1 MSSARLGKLLV
12 GPDHPVR
19 IMGVV
24 NASPESFYSNSTV
37 SSPGEAV
44 SRVESW
50 RGYVDVVD
58 IGGMSTAPYRD
69 TWVPLDEELKRVVPI
84 VKALAEA
91 TDLPISVDTFRPKVA
106 EEALKAGATIVND
119 VTGLK
124 LYPDMCRVVRDYGA
138 SLVVMARE
146 RQARPGVDPVVRLI
160 DALRESLE
168 VAARCGIDLNNVV
181 VDPGIG
187 FPLLPPRDEPHAVK
201 GEFRHGDENW
211 PWWKWD
217 LYVLSNLGRFRELG
231 RPVLIG
237 VSRKSFIRKILGA
250 SSPDEVLPGSL
261 AVEAIA
267 VLNGA
272 DVVRTHNPKE
282 TWQAVRM
289 AESLR
294 NFKYINRYR

>member
-1 MSSARLGKLLV
+1 MGSARLGKLPV

-24 NASPESFYSNSTV
+24 NASAESFYSGSIA
-37 SSPGEAV
+37 SSPEEAI

-50 RGYVDVVD
+50 RGHVDVIDV
-58 IGGMSTAPYRD
+58 GGMSTAPYKD
-69 TWVPLDEELKRVVPI
+69 TWVPQDEELKRVVPV

-91 TDLPISVDTFRPKVA
+91 ADLPISVDTFRPKVA

-138 SLVVMARE
+138 SIVVMARE
-146 RQARPGVDPVVRLI
+146 RQARPGVDPVERLM
-160 DALRESLE
+160 DALKESLE
-168 VAARCGIDLNNVV
+168 IATRCGIDLHDVV
-181 VDPGIG
+181 IDPGIG
-187 FPLLPPRDEPHAVK
+187 FPPLPPRDEPYAVR

-217 LYVLSNLGRFRELG
+217 LYVLSNLERFRELG
-231 RPVLIG
+231 RPVLVG
-237 VSRKSFIRKILGA
+237 TSRKSFIRRILGA

-272 DVVRTHNPKE
+272 DVIRTHNPKE
-282 TWQAVRM
+282 TWQAVKM